1 VKRLILGVG
10 ALVVLA
16 ALLVGAPLAL
26 AAWWGNPWPAGGWAE
41 VQLLTNDAIVGAL
54 VAVGWLAWA
63 QMSVCVLIEI
73 AAAIRGRTAGRLRF
87 VAAGQQE
94 FARFLVASV
103 ATLGLGASTAA
114 AGGATAYSTATAAP
128 AHAATTVT
136 VAAPPASDTTEDDVT
151 VGSRVTT
158 GTNTTAWKLA
168 ETHLGDGS
176 RWKDV
181 LDLNRGTSL
190 ADGTTFA
197 HGTQTIP
204 AGTTLLLPA
213 DATAIPET
221 GPAGQRDQAGKNKAK
236 GEPEQVDGTHI
247 VEPGDTLWDISADEL
262 GDPFRYIELYEA
274 SQDTQQPHGE
284 HLTDPDLIKPGWT
297 ITVPGTGPGTS
308 TADEEEQARQK
319 PATPQKEKPPT
330 ETASPDTPAE
340 PDTPPREQ
348 VAPRTETTPAAP
360 AQTSPTPADATGQ
373 VGVDDADDD
382 LDADAED
389 DSVLDTPW
397 VLSGLTG
404 GGVLLAGALYLGLR
418 QRRRAQFRAR
428 RPGRAIAPPGPE
440 LAPAE
445 MTITAAGNL
454 GEDSLAYID
463 AALRRLAGT
472 TYANRGVMPAVAAV
486 EIDTGEGGELI
497 LHLSEPGDL
506 PQPWRPTPDRLHWH
520 VPTSIPVEDLGE
532 LSDEADAP
540 YPLLVTIGRA
550 DTGELWLLNCED
562 LGILTLAGDSDRSR
576 DFARHLVAQLAVN
589 PWSHGVTVD
598 CIGIAAE
605 AEPLGDGIRYHA
617 TSADAATVTAEILA
631 DAVAMVDRATRH
643 HTDVAT
649 GRTGQADDDVWPSR
663 LLLLDAATEQPVH
676 LAALLDLVDGQ
687 VGRTATSIVL
697 AGERPDTPG
706 ARLDFTAE
714 GRVALERA
722 GLELVAVSL
731 TSKETRGVGLV
742 YAQSE
747 VLDDVEIPVNT
758 AAAEGWEAY
767 VDQAGGLRREHTLP
781 RSTPDTELT
790 ESTATLLDADDS
802 DYLTQAAVVPEDLEA
817 LAPKVPASVRTE
829 IEETDPTLDR
839 DYADWH
845 DENSCRAKL
854 SLLGPVLVR
863 THGKPLPKSR
873 PYFTELAAYLWLHRN
888 GATREQVVTAFGTA
902 ADTVRKRMNVLR
914 DWLGSNPLTGQPYLP
929 HACKS
934 PGAKSGVNVY
944 QLDNSL
950 LVDWDL
956 FKRLRGR
963 GEARGGAEGRAD
975 LVKALELVTGRPCD
989 HRREGGWEWLAEEER
1004 HDHYMQVAI
1013 ADVALTLTTH
1023 FLRDG
1028 DVGRARAAT
1037 EIAMLASPDEELTRL
1052 CLAHI
1057 ANAEGNRA
1065 EAERILRED
1074 VCNRSDDGEA
1084 PPELNDRTKAIIR
1097 NHDEWMA
1104 S

>member
-26 AAWWGNPWPAGGWAE
+26 ATWWGNPWPAGGWAE
-41 VQLLTNDAIVGAL
+41 VQLLTNDAIVGTL

-128 AHAATTVT
+128 AHAVATVT
-136 VAAPPASDTTEDDVT
+136 IAAPPATATTKDDVT

-176 RWKDV
+176 RWKEV
-181 LDLNRGTSL
+181 LHLNRGTRL

-197 HGTQTIP
+197 QGTQTIP

-213 DATAIPET
+213 DATAVRET
-221 GPAGQRDQAGKNKAK
+221 GRAGQGDQAGKNKAK
-236 GEPEQVDGTHI
+236 DQPGQVDGTHI
-247 VEPGDTLWDISADEL
+247 VEPGDTLWDISGDEL
-262 GDPFRYIELYEA
+262 GDPFRYMELYEA
-274 SQDTQQPHGE
+274 SKDTQQPHGE
-284 HLTDPDLIKPGWT
+284 RLTDPDLIKPGWT
-297 ITVPGTGPGTS
+297 ITVPGTSPGTD
-308 TADEEEQARQK
+308 ANEHEQARQK
-319 PATPQKEKPPT
+319 PATPQRQKPPT
-330 ETASPDTPAE
+330 EAGPGAAAE

-348 VAPRTETTPAAP
+348 VAPRTETTPEAP
-360 AQTSPTPADATGQ
+360 AQTSPTEVDATGQ
-373 VGVDDADDD
+373 VGVVDDADDY
-382 LDADAED
+382 LDAED
-389 DSVLDTPW
+389 DSVLGAPW

-428 RPGRAIAPPGPE
+428 RPRRAIAAPGPE

-454 GEDSLAYID
+454 GEDPLAYID

-472 TYANRGVMPAVAAV
+472 TYTSRGVMPAVAAV
-486 EIDTGEGGELI
+486 EIDTGECGHLT
-497 LHLSEPGDL
+497 LHLSGPSDL
-506 PQPWRPTPDRLHWH
+506 PQPWQPTPDRLHWH

-532 LSDEADAP
+532 LSDDADAP
-540 YPLLVTIGRA
+540 YPLLVTIGQA

-562 LGILTLAGDSDRSR
+562 LGILTLAGDPDRGR
-576 DFARHLVAQLAVN
+576 DFARHLVAQLGVN

-617 TSADAATVTAEILA
+617 SSADAAAATAAILA

-649 GRTGQADDDVWPSR
+649 GRTGQADDDVWPGR
-663 LLLLDAATEQPVH
+663 LLLLDAATEEPEH
-676 LAALLDLVDGQ
+676 LAALLDLVDGK

-697 AGERPDTPG
+697 AGQRPDTPG
-706 ARLDFTAE
+706 TRLDFTAE
-714 GRVALERA
+714 GRVVLERA
-722 GLELVAVSL
+722 GLDLVAVSL
-731 TSKETRGVGLV
+731 TREETRGVGLV

-747 VLDDVEIPVNT
+747 VLDDVEIPVDST
-758 AAAEGWEAY
+758 AEEGWEAY
-767 VDQAGGLRREHTLP
+767 ADQAGGLRREHTLP
-781 RSTPDTELT
+781 RATPETQVAEPT
-790 ESTATLLDADDS
+790 TTLLDADDS
-802 DYLTQAAVVPEDLEA
+802 DYLTQAAVVPEDLED

-829 IEETDPTLDR
+829 VVETDPTLDR

-845 DENSCRAKL
+845 DQNSGRAKL

-863 THGKPLPKSR
+863 TYGKPLPKSR

-888 GATREQVVTAFGTA
+888 GATRDQVVTAFGTPP
-902 ADTVRKRMNVLR
+902 DRVRKRMSVLR
-914 DWLGSNPLTGQPYLP
+914 QWLGTNPLTGQPYLP
-929 HACKS
+929 HADRA
-934 PGAKSGVNVY
+934 PGAQSGVNVY
-944 QLDNSL
+944 QLDEGI

-956 FKRLRGR
+956 FKRLRVR
-963 GEARGGAEGRAD
+963 GEARGGEEGRAD

-989 HRREGGWEWLAEEER
+989 HRREGGWEWLAQEER
-1004 HDHYMQVAI
+1004 HDQYMQIAI

-1028 DVGRARAAT
+1028 NVGRARAAA

-1052 CLAHI
+1052 SLVQI
-1057 ANAEGNRA
+1057 TNAEGNRA

-1074 VCNRSDDGEA
+1074 ICNRSDDGEA
-1084 PPELNDRTKAIIR
+1084 PPELDDRTKAIIG